1 MAVDKRISQELVSF
15 FYHWRNRFISI
26 LISERQDPVK
36 QRHIEGEPV
45 AAETDM
51 EAQRRR
57 DGERDSIRGEMDE
70 ATTE

>member
-36 QRHIEGEPV
+36 QRQIEEEA

-51 EAQRRR
+51 EAQRRGDR
-57 DGERDSIRGEMDE
+57 ERDHIHGEMDN
-70 ATTE
+70 ATH